1 LRNSTADDC
10 ACSAVV
16 VMGAS
21 EDLPEIETA
30 IQRSVISLSQI
41 VGDFLPKG
49 IELTRICRAAMLLKE
64 SGVNP
69 NTTLYHK
76 LAEKCIDVQRDD
88 GGWTD
93 VEETIW
99 CTSFLNFFEEFS
111 GPVGKALE
119 WLGRQRHNDGG
130 WGKSTRDSARIPITG
145 LLLYLLP
152 QLSSDE
158 DLKWLETKWREE
170 RKFEPCL
177 TYKAAFALMAFNQND
192 YHPQNQDLILKTVR
206 WLYDQQNDD
215 GGWSPWKGHPVGSDP
230 WCTGIDMVGL
240 LQYPNDIPQKVSW
253 KALKWLQEKQLQN
266 GLWPYHYI
274 EEGSSWA
281 LYALVMGYGLLK
293 ER

>member
-1 LRNSTADDC
+1 MVGVF

-16 VMGAS
+16 AMDAS
-21 EDLPEIETA
+21 KNIPEIETT

-41 VGDFLPKG
+41 VGDFLTKG
-49 IELTRICRAAMLLKE
+49 IELTRICRIAVLLKE

-76 LAEKCIDVQRDD
+76 LAEKCIDLQRDD

-99 CTSFLNFFEEFS
+99 CTSFLNLFEEFS
-111 GPVGKALE
+111 GPVEKALE
-119 WLGRQRHNDGG
+119 WLGSQRHNNGG
-130 WGKSTRDSARIPITG
+130 WGKSIRDLARIPVTG

-158 DLKWLETKWREE
+158 DLKWLESKWCEE
-170 RKFEPCL
+170 QKCEPQL
-177 TYKAAFALMAFNQND
+177 TYKAAFALMAFSQND

-206 WLYDQQNDD
+206 WLSDQQNDD
-215 GGWSPWKGHPVGSDP
+215 GGWGPWKGHPVGSDP
-230 WCTGIDMVGL
+230 WCAGIDLTGL
-240 LQYPNDIPQKVSW
+240 LQYSDNGPQEVLY
-253 KALKWLQEKQLQN
+253 KALEWLQEKQLPN

-281 LYALVMGYGLLK
+281 LYALVMGYGRSK
-293 ER
+293 GR